1 MSIAFPQYTLGER
14 VADGCIHVV
23 GVVASVVG
31 ACVLI
36 FMAFSSFS
44 PMSIV
49 SVVIYSLG
57 LVAVFASSAAYNLV
71 SRPRL
76 KAILRRFDH
85 AAIYVKIA
93 ATYTPF
99 ALVKLAGP
107 VGYALLGAVW
117 LIGVAGVVNKL
128 LWPQY
133 LARTSYVLYLAQG
146 WICLAALNPL
156 IEALSSRTL
165 LLLMLGGVLYTVGVA
180 VHLLQKLPYHN
191 AIWHVFVLAG
201 SACHFAAVCDALIA

>member
-1 MSIAFPQYTLGER
+1 MSITFPQYTLGER
-14 VADGCIHVV
+14 VADGCIHAV
-23 GVVASVVG
+23 GVAASVIG
-31 ACVLI
+31 AGVLI
-36 FMAFSSFS
+36 FMAFRSF
-44 PMSIV
+44 PPTSIV
-49 SVVIYSLG
+49 SVMIYSLG

-117 LIGVAGVVNKL
+117 AIGVAGVINKL

-133 LARTSYVLYLAQG
+133 LARTSYVLYLGQG

-156 IEALSSRTL
+156 VNALSSRAL

-191 AIWHVFVLAG
+191 AVWHVFVLAG